1 MGLYSKDAHY
11 LKLSLEEL
19 NALTDEEFFYAVL
32 VRTER
37 KVDGF
42 ADWGEGVNSLNTHQK
57 IFYCVN
63 WLETEVNNGG
73 LCQFFVNYSRMAAPL
88 VSDYMAIIGA
98 EDHKKL
104 YDEFILKNE
113 IDVEDLSSF
122 DIDELEEFEE
132 QYERYPFDEY
142 DDAFYELESLESY
155 LTKYARE
162 HLENF

>member
-19 NALTDEEFFYAVL
+19 NALSDEQFFYAVL

-42 ADWGEGVNSLNTHQK
+42 ADWGEGVNSLNPHQK

-98 EDHKKL
+98 QEHKKL
-104 YDEFILKNE
+104 YDDFLLENGIDPKN
-113 IDVEDLSSF
+113 LSSF
-122 DIDELEEFEE
+122 DIEELEEFEG

-142 DDAFYELESLESY
+142 DDAFDELEPLESY

-162 HLENF
+162 HLESF